1 MILDLDHTI
10 NYASMDYHR
19 KMMLSVNNK
28 MFNNDYLQLQQNMD
42 LTFPFY
48 SFSDALDN
56 ANNKQA
62 IKLADNILKKQKDF
76 SCAKVY
82 YFHYFFFKMLL
93 EESYFLVTLKDYLK
107 SLFDIWKDGVSFF
120 SQFYGEVCLFSYT

>member
-10 NYASMDYHR
+10 NYTSMDYHR

-28 MFNNDYLQLQQNMD
+28 MFNNDYLQLQQNVD
-42 LTFPFY
+42 LMFPFY

-76 SCAKVY
+76 GCAKVY
-82 YFHYFFFKMLL
+82 YFHYFF
-93 EESYFLVTLKDYLK
+93 
-107 SLFDIWKDGVSFF
+107 
-120 SQFYGEVCLFSYT
+120 